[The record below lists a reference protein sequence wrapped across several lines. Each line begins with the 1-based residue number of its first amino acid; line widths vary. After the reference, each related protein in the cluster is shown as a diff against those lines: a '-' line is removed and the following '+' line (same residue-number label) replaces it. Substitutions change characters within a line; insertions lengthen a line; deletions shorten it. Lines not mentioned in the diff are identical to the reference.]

1 MTRHERHPRGAGI
14 VIAGGG
20 LAAQRAVEAL
30 RRHGHDGTIQMVSDE
45 AVAPYDRPP
54 LSKAY
59 LAGDLDEAALRF
71 RADDWYRDRD
81 VDLLLGE
88 RAAELDLAGHELMLA
103 SGSRLRFSQL
113 LIATGSS
120 PRRLP
125 ATERFSNVHEL
136 RSLPDARRLR
146 DALSPD
152 ARVVVIGAGF
162 IGQEV
167 AATARATGARV
178 TVIEAAPAPLAAVLG
193 VKLGGWFA
201 RLHRDEGIDVHVS
214 ARIANLHGRD
224 GVEAIE
230 LQDGRRFECDVV
242 VVGIGTVPATAW
254 LAGSG
259 LDDGGV
265 PVDAAG
271 RTHAPDVYVAGD
283 AAKHYDA
290 RLGSHTRT
298 EHWEAAARQ
307 GAAAARAMLGL
318 EVPPAAAPSFWS
330 DQHGIR
336 IQYVG
341 HAHGAD
347 DIRIDGDP
355 DARDFTATF
364 ADSGRTIG
372 ALLVGRPH
380 ALAEIRRQIEHTTN
394 PPESEAA

>member
-1 MTRHERHPRGAGI
+1 MTNHERHLRGVGI

-30 RRHGHDGTIQMVSDE
+30 RRNGHDGTIHLVSDE

-54 LSKAY
+54 LSKEY
-59 LAGDLDEAALRF
+59 LAGGIDEAALRF

-81 VDLLLGE
+81 VELLLGE
-88 RAAELDLAGHELMLA
+88 RAAGLDVAARELTLA
-103 SGSRLRFSQL
+103 SGSRLPFSQL

-125 ATERFSNVHEL
+125 GTESFSNVHEL
-136 RSLPDARRLR
+136 RSLADARRLR
-146 DALSPD
+146 EALHAD
-152 ARVVVIGAGF
+152 ARVVLIGAGF

-167 AATARATGARV
+167 ASTARAVGAHV

-193 VKLGGWFA
+193 VELGGWFA

-214 ARIANLHGRD
+214 ARIAKLHGRD

-230 LQDGRRFECDVV
+230 LDDGRRIDCDLV

-259 LDDGGV
+259 LDDGGI
-265 PVDAAG
+265 PVDATG
-271 RTHAPDVYVAGD
+271 RTRAPGVYAAGD
-283 AAKHYDA
+283 AAKHFDA
-290 RLGSHTRT
+290 RLGAHTRT

-307 GAAAARAMLGL
+307 GASAARTMLGL
-318 EVPPAAAPSFWS
+318 DVPPAATPSFWS

-341 HAHGAD
+341 QAHGAD

-364 ADSGRTIG
+364 AENGRTIG

-380 ALAEIRRQIEHTTN
+380 ALAEIRRQIEHTTS
-394 PPESEAA
+394 PPEREAA